1 MIMKHKDHDH
11 IITKFDEA
19 KQKQLER
26 LATKLLKRDEK
37 VRKLR
42 EKRSDHGF
50 LKFFEDGD

>member
-1 MIMKHKDHDH
+1 MKHKDHDH